1 MIAIAPLSNRKQYSA
16 MEYIINHIFLVFK
29 KLTHLIFTESSY
41 LNIVELRFSPPIH
54 FCSST
59 LLVLKIKIS
68 DFYICLFLVDGR
80 FSQLNLTLSLWNQAT
95 FPYPQEF
102 QIKFVFIRKKKKWNY
117 FYCRAIY
124 QL

>member
-1 MIAIAPLSNRKQYSA
+1 MIAIAPVSNGKQYSA

-41 LNIVELRFSPPIH
+41 LNVVELRFSPPIH

-68 DFYICLFLVDGR
+68 TFYICLFLVDGR
-80 FSQLNLTLSLWNQAT
+80 FSQLHTLVVESGDISVSTRVPN
-95 FPYPQEF
+95 
-102 QIKFVFIRKKKKWNY
+102 KVC
-117 FYCRAIY
+117 FY
-124 QL
+124 